1 MRKIMDRIKDFDE
14 IYTKYDINNI
24 KPLLD
29 NCMNCN
35 EPFCS
40 NKIILEN
47 HFIGCP
53 IDVDIKKIISLLKY
67 NLFDEAYAELIK
79 NNPFPELVCRV
90 CEGYCEKSCINNK
103 NNINVPIKDI
113 VRTLAD
119 YGLDNNLVESNNITS
134 NNKKINIIGSG
145 IAGLSCAYH
154 LLKNGYK
161 VTIYEKE
168 KEAGGTLMYGISNM
182 RLDKSILK
190 RRIELLKKMGA
201 EFILDTEI
209 SRVIS
214 PMDLL
219 NSSDALIVSSGVVKK
234 LYSTKGMGL
243 KNIMYATDYL
253 KKVTKNILDTGISN
267 ILENKSV
274 LVLGSGKTTEDVIS
288 YAIREKAKMV
298 ATIDYKNMPP
308 LNRTNSW
315 PLPSDA
321 LEVSEAYKEARSKMV
336 MDPRSYNMTIREI
349 VGTTEVES
357 LKICQVKWIDNK
369 PVMQDH
375 DQIFPVDVVIIS
387 IGTMG
392 YEEDLISYF
401 DLDIIN
407 KLVDEKN
414 HKNSD
419 KVFIC
424 GDALLN
430 NGITPLAEKD
440 GLNCAKEVIE
450 YLEAKY

>member
-1 MRKIMDRIKDFDE
+1 MRKIMDRIKDFNE

-35 EPFCS
+35 EPFCC
-40 NKIILEN
+40 NKIVIDN
-47 HFIGCP
+47 HIIGCP

-67 NLFDEAYAELIK
+67 NLYDEAYYELIK

-90 CEGYCEKSCINNK
+90 CDGFCEKSCINNK
-103 NNINVPIKDI
+103 NNINVKILDI

-119 YGLDNNLVESNNITS
+119 YGLDNNLIDCNNITT

-145 IAGLSCAYH
+145 ISGLSCAYY

-168 KEAGGTLMYGISNM
+168 KEAGGTLMYGVSNM

-214 PMDLL
+214 PIDLL
-219 NSSDALIVSSGVVKK
+219 NDSDALIVSSGVVKK
-234 LYSTKGMGL
+234 LYSVKGMGL
-243 KNIMYATDYL
+243 KNILYATDYL
-253 KKVTKNILDTGISN
+253 KKVTKNILDKGISD

-308 LNRTNSW
+308 INRTTSW
-315 PLPSDA
+315 PIPSDA
-321 LEVSEAYKEARSKMV
+321 LEVSEAYLEARYKMV
-336 MDPRSYNMTIREI
+336 MDPRSYNMTIKEI
-349 VGTTEVES
+349 VGTKEVES

-369 PVMQDH
+369 PVLQEKE
-375 DQIFPVDVVIIS
+375 QIFPVDVVIIS

-401 DLDIIN
+401 DIDIIN

-414 HKNSD
+414 HKNNN

-440 GLNCAKEVIE
+440 GINCAKEVIE
-450 YLEAKY
+450 YLETKY